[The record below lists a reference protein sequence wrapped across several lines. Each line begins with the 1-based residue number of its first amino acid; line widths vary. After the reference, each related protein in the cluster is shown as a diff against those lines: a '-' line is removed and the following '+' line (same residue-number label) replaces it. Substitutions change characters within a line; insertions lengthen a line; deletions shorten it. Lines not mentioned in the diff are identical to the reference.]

1 MSAGKRAIIIVL
13 DSCGCGAMP
22 DAANFGDEGSNT
34 LKSCSASDRF
44 NLPNLKSL
52 GLFEIEGIK
61 DVVSAGFADSG
72 IKTNLGF
79 GSKLAR
85 LKEESVGKDTTT
97 GHWEMAGIV
106 SETPFPTFPEGFGD
120 DLLDRLSKLW
130 GRGILCNKPYSGTE
144 VIKDYGREHIATG
157 KLIVYTSADSVLQIA
172 AHKDVVSVPEL
183 YRYCEIARAECVGK
197 YGVGRV
203 IARPFEGEWPYVRTS
218 ERHDYSLVPPRNL
231 LNEIS
236 DAGLSVVSVGKIVD
250 IFAGSGITRF
260 VRTSGNPEG
269 IDKTI
274 EEIKNDFTGLLFTNL
289 VDTDMIYGHRRDVD
303 GYASALSYFDE
314 KLPEIMENMKEE
326 DILII
331 TADHGCDPGFKGTD
345 HTREYVPLII
355 TGKNLADENWGT
367 LSGFDNIATFVKDY
381 LDIRLLK
388 NPFWPD

>member
-34 LKSCSASDRF
+34 LKSCSASSRF

-106 SETPFPTFPEGFGD
+106 SETPFPTFPEGFGE

-183 YRYCEIARAECVGK
+183 YRYCEIAREECVGK

-236 DAGLSVVSVGKIVD
+236 DAGLPVVSVGKIVD

>member
-1 MSAGKRAIIIVL
+1 MAKRVFLIVL

-22 DAANFGDEGSNT
+22 DADRFGDEGSNT
-34 LKSCSASDRF
+34 LKSCAASDRF
-44 NLPNLKSL
+44 RLSNLKSL
-52 GLFEIEGIK
+52 GLFETEGIK
-61 DVVSAGFADSG
+61 DVVPADFEDSG
-72 IKTNLGF
+72 IKSRLGF
-79 GSKLAR
+79 GSKVAR

-120 DLLDRLSKLW
+120 DLLSVLEKRW

-144 VIKDYGREHIATG
+144 VIKDYGREHIETG

-172 AHKDVVSVPEL
+172 AHKSIVSVEKL
-183 YRYCEIARAECVGK
+183 YEYCEIAREECRGK

-203 IARPFEGEWPYVRTS
+203 IARPFEGEWPYTRTS
-218 ERHDYSLVPPRNL
+218 ERHDFSLVPPRNV
-231 LNEIS
+231 LNEIK
-236 DAGLSVVSVGKIVD
+236 DVGLEVVGIGKIVD

-274 EEIKNDFTGLLFTNL
+274 EEVKKDFDGLLFVNL

-303 GYASALSYFDE
+303 GYASALTYFDE
-314 KLPEIMENMKEE
+314 KLPEILENMRE
-326 DILII
+326 DDVLLV

-345 HTREYVPLII
+345 HTREYVPLLI
-355 TGKNLADENWGT
+355 TGKKVTDENWGT
-367 LSGFDNIATFVKDY
+367 LSGFDNIATYVKGY
-381 LDIRLLK
+381 LDLRLLK
-388 NPFWPD
+388 NPLWPD